1 MTDKILLDRRTIDY
15 AAHALEHFNK
25 DYPDQS
31 LSEIIY
37 HLRTALNKPH
47 SDLQVENDSLRK
59 IIYKL
64 ADQQAI
70 PDDWW
75 EQELAAIDQARK

>member
-1 MTDKILLDRRTIDY
+1 MTDKILIDRRTIDY
-15 AAHALEHFNK
+15 AVHALEHFNK
-25 DYPDQS
+25 DYPDQL

-37 HLRTALNKPH
+37 HLRVTLNKPH
-47 SDLQVENDSLRK
+47 CDLQVENDSLRK